1 MGIHGGRRFLINARF
16 AACHWELIARRGVP
30 NPAPNQP
37 YFGRRAIQFLLK
49 SAGGCRLVIQLTQ
62 WCTST
67 SVMFFLL
74 SPPPFSFCCL
84 QPRRGEERT
93 SSVANYLWKQ
103 TRREQLEEKFCLG
116 TLLLLK
122 FDAASENEPTVRGLD
137 FLSSFAP
144 VYSFFL
150 CLAQLK
156 TWVSRVVQRWDMF
169 LETKDKASP
178 QRPSLFWAF

>member
-16 AACHWELIARRGVP
+16 AACCWELIARRGVP

-49 SAGGCRLVIQLTQ
+49 SAGGRRLVIQLTQ

-103 TRREQLEEKFCLG
+103 TKRTAGREVLFGDFVVAE
-116 TLLLLK
+116 
-122 FDAASENEPTVRGLD
+122 VWRGLRERAD
-137 FLSSFAP
+137 CQVWIFSQPLLGFTAFSF
-144 VYSFFL
+144 VSFVL
-150 CLAQLK
+150 HN
-156 TWVSRVVQRWDMF
+156 
-169 LETKDKASP
+169 
-178 QRPSLFWAF
+178 